1 MSARTTLPD
10 AIGERS
16 APPSNR
22 AACSAA
28 AAKIM
33 GKVEDYW
40 EGPAG
45 RESHFYCKSCTHVV
59 AILSCSHIVK

>member
-16 APPSNR
+16 AQQP
-22 AACSAA
+22 CSMLSRCCQ
-28 AAKIM
+28 IM

-40 EGPAG
+40 QGPAG
-45 RESHFYCKSCTHVV
+45 RESHSYCKSCTHVV